1 MFTTLCHCCHITHNT
16 FERVYP
22 FVCPAV
28 KPTLFQDM
36 TSLWTPFGLRSLEV
50 LRKESLPFSILET
63 QMYFMRLAKWKHAV
77 AFCYFLLYSLND
89 IIFYNGNV
97 HFIKW
102 FSLFLCSVMQR
113 YTVSMDFVRK
123 FERQCGSQAS
133 VKRLRAH
140 PCYQSF
146 HNKWNLPV
154 YFQLRWVWGLEIQSQ
169 LYHSSALS
177 VNVQFFRSIQPG
189 TSVWPICHLH
199 CDIVYIEIKQSIP
212 HQKVQRKRFL

>member
-1 MFTTLCHCCHITHNT
+1 MPSGKADIVPGYDFLVNSVWPEIIRGVE
-16 FERVYP
+16 ERVSSLFNPGNPDVFYE
-22 FVCPAV
+22 VSKV
-28 KPTLFQDM
+28 KTC
-36 TSLWTPFGLRSLEV
+36 S
-50 LRKESLPFSILET
+50 SI
-63 QMYFMRLAKWKHAV
+63 FI
-77 AFCYFLLYSLND
+77 YFLLYSLND

>member
-1 MFTTLCHCCHITHNT
+1 MPSGKADIVPGYDFLVNSVWPEIIRGVE
-16 FERVYP
+16 ERVSSLFNPGNPDVFYE
-22 FVCPAV
+22 VSKV
-28 KPTLFQDM
+28 KTC
-36 TSLWTPFGLRSLEV
+36 S
-50 LRKESLPFSILET
+50 SI
-63 QMYFMRLAKWKHAV
+63 FI
-77 AFCYFLLYSLND
+77 YFLLYSLND

-97 HFIKW
+97 HFIEW

-177 VNVQFFRSIQPG
+177 VNVLFFRSIQPG